1 MEPGDDAGAVCGRAV
16 LTELHFRFEA
26 IDPDRKR
33 DDAGRQLL
41 DVAGVRRRHPDYDD
55 RRVRLAAIKLAIG
68 ADLFKLVY
76 PGEDVE
82 P

>member
-1 MEPGDDAGAVCGRAV
+1 MDATGSHEPDAKTWQILRSLGIEGRAHMTFN
-16 LTELHFRFEA
+16 LNRSLRSISE
-26 IDPDRKR
+26 
-33 DDAGRQLL
+33 
-41 DVAGVRRRHPDYDD
+41 AGVRRRHPDYDE

-76 PGEDVE
+76 PAEDVE